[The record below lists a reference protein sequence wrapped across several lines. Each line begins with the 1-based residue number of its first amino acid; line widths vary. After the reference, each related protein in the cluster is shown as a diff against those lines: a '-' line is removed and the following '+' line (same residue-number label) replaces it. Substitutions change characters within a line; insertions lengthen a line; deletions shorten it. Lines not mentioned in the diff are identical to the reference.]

1 MKPVLIWCLFC
12 AVFIVVG
19 LLFKPAAPIVA
30 TGTLLL
36 AAVALIGSIILKGS

>member
-1 MKPVLIWCLFC
+1 MKPVLIWCAFC
-12 AVFIVVG
+12 AVFIVL